1 MHKKILS
8 DSEILDLIKYDPSA
22 GMKRLMDDYSGL
34 VYYIVNGK
42 LNGRQ
47 QDVEECVSDVFVEF
61 YNKIDEMDLDKGS
74 IKAYLAT
81 MAARRGID
89 YFRKQAGRDNE
100 DIDEFAELRGDEGD
114 NPENSILETERRQ
127 KILQAVK
134 DLGEPDSTI
143 IFRRYFLGQQVKE
156 IAEDLDMKGNSVT
169 KRISRAL
176 ETLKSGLEEFYFG

>member
-1 MHKKILS
+1 MHKQILS

-22 GMKRLMDDYSGL
+22 GMKQLMDDYSGL

-47 QDVEECVSDVFVEF
+47 QDVEECVSDVFLEF
-61 YNKIDEMDLDKGS
+61 YNKIQGIDLDKGS

-81 MAARRGID
+81 MASRRGID
-89 YFRKQAGRDNE
+89 YFRKQAGKETE
-100 DIDEFAELRGDEGD
+100 DIDDYIEQREDDSGGPEASVLDE
-114 NPENSILETERRQ
+114 ERRQ
-127 KILQAVK
+127 KILEAVR

-143 IFRRYFLGQQVKE
+143 IFRRFFLGQQVKE
-156 IAEDLDMKGNSVT
+156 IAEDMDMKGNSVT

-176 ETLKSGLEEFYFG
+176 ETLRSGLEEFYFG